1 MAAWLIRTAL
11 AQRVLV
17 AALALALALAGAIAW
32 RDLPIDAFPDVSST
46 QVKVVFKAPGMTPEE
61 VEARIVVPIELELLG
76 IPRKRMLRSTSKY
89 AIADV
94 TLDFEE
100 GTDLYW
106 ARQQVAE
113 RLADVARE
121 LPPGASGGLAP
132 VTTPLGEMVMF
143 TVDGPLS
150 LAERRGLLDWVI
162 RPALRTVPG
171 VADVNALGGEV
182 RALEVVPDP
191 AALATRGLDVARL
204 LQALRDNSLNDG
216 AGRLSAGDESI
227 LVRTEGA
234 IAGLDDLRAIV
245 VDGRGGRA
253 VRLGDVAQVRAGE
266 LTRYGAVTTDG
277 RDETVQGLVLGLRGA
292 DAGRLV
298 EAVHARLREIEPMLP
313 EGTTLDVFYDRGQLV
328 GRAVGT
334 VTRALAEAIVLV
346 VVLLILFLGDVRA
359 ALVVAVT
366 LPLSALAT
374 FVAMRQAGMS
384 ANLMSLGGLAIAIGM
399 LVDASVVVVE
409 NVVAHDGGGFASPL
423 ERVSSA
429 AQEVAV
435 PVVSGVAII
444 ILVFLPLL
452 TLQGLEGKLFAPV
465 ALTIV
470 FALAA
475 SMVLSLTLVPVLASW
490 LLRGGAHRDPW
501 LPRQAARLYARAL
514 EASLAHGRAVVAT
527 AVIALVATGFVY
539 GRLGKTFMPTMDEG
553 DVIMQLEKLPSI
565 GLESSLALDLRLQR
579 AVLER
584 VPEVRRIVA
593 RTGSDELGLDP
604 MGLNQT
610 DTFLVLKPPAEWR
623 DPDKARLVD
632 ALREV
637 AVDFPGMVVSFTQPI
652 DMRVS
657 EMLTGTR
664 GDVAVKLYGPELAVL
679 ARLAEGTAATLRAVP
694 GAEDVLT
701 VRNEGVQYLRVVV
714 DRLAAGRHGFDAAT
728 LSAALRQQ
736 LEGQVVGIVREADR
750 RTPLLVRGDASL
762 RGSPSRFA
770 ALTLTAPDGTPVPLA
785 SLARL
790 ERVDGPVKVDRENA
804 RRLALVQANVRGR
817 DLVGFVDDAKRAV
830 ARDVP
835 LPPGYT
841 IAWGGQFENQQ
852 RAAARLATM
861 IPIAL
866 GGILALLYATFGSL
880 RQAVLVFVNIPFAM
894 VGGVLALGASGE
906 YLSVPASV
914 GFIALLGIA
923 VLNGVVMVSTF
934 NQLSARG
941 LPIERVVREGAQ
953 RRLRPVLMTASI
965 AAFGLV
971 PLLFATGPGSE
982 IQRPLA
988 IVVIGGLVSATALTL
1003 LILPLLYRRFGAP
1016 RGGAP
1021 ATAPAT
1027 APAAAVL
1034 AVALAIGVAALAGA
1048 PAPARA
1054 ADPPPRGAPAS
1065 GATHPSHPTGE
1076 VALDAAGDLP
1086 DAALVARVLA
1096 SQPAVEAALLD
1107 VDTERAQRARL
1118 VAGPYEPAVRA
1129 GGQARRVDDPAARY
1143 GEWTVA
1149 LERTLRSPFKAD
1161 LDRSIGEAGVRQAGA
1176 AVGEAKHEAAR
1187 TLLQDWFA
1195 WLRET
1200 ALAREWAAQAA
1211 LADAQRDVVARRVRA
1226 GDASRLELGQAEA
1239 AFAQAGAQQAAAQG
1253 RARAAEAELARRH
1266 AIVPPS
1272 APAIVPPPPVEG
1284 DADAWRA
1291 QVLAASHE
1299 LAVVRE
1305 ASARAVALARRVDA
1319 ERRPDPTVGV
1329 HVGSERGGGERILGL
1344 AVAVPIAGAARA
1356 AASDAAVAQAGAAAR
1371 REAAV
1376 RRRIEAEVDALRA
1389 RVEGGRDAWLR
1400 LDDAAGRLELAAA
1413 GSARAYTLGQGTL
1426 GEVLAAR
1433 RIASEARI
1441 SAAQALADAAA
1452 ARYRLLLDAHALWDL
1467 DSE

>member
-17 AALALALALAGAIAW
+17 AALAVALAVAGAIAW

-191 AALATRGLDVARL
+191 AALAARGLDVARL
-204 LQALRDNSLNDG
+204 LQALRDNALNDG

-234 IAGLDDLRAIV
+234 ITGLDDLRAIV

-253 VRLGDVAQVRAGE
+253 VRLGDVAQVRVGE

-298 EAVHARLREIEPMLP
+298 EAVHARLREIEPTLP

-374 FVAMRQAGMS
+374 FVAMRQVGMS

-409 NVVAHDGGGFASPL
+409 NVVAHDDGGFASPI

-475 SMVLSLTLVPVLASW
+475 SLLLSLTLVPVLASW

-501 LPRQAARLYARAL
+501 LPRQTARLYARAL

-565 GLESSLALDLRLQR
+565 GLEPSLALDLRLQR

-664 GDVAVKLYGPELAVL
+664 GDVAVKLYGPDLETL
-679 ARLAEGTAATLRAVP
+679 ARLAERTAATLRAVP

-701 VRNEGVQYLRVVV
+701 VRNEGVQYLRVIV
-714 DRLAAGRHGFDAAT
+714 DRLAAGRLGFDAAT

-785 SLARL
+785 SVARL

-835 LPPGYT
+835 LPPGYA

-880 RQAVLVFVNIPFAM
+880 KQAVLVFVNIPFAM

-1021 ATAPAT
+1021 AVASTA
-1027 APAAAVL
+1027 VSL
-1034 AVALAIGVAALAGA
+1034 ALVVGAAALASA
-1048 PAPARA
+1048 PGTARA
-1054 ADPPPRGAPAS
+1054 AGEAPDGRAAS
-1065 GATHPSHPTGE
+1065 GSVHPSHPRGE
-1076 VALDAAGDLP
+1076 VAFDAAGDLP

-1096 SQPAVEAALLD
+1096 SQPAVEAAMLD
-1107 VDTERAQRARL
+1107 VDAERAQRARL

-1239 AFAQAGAQQAAAQG
+1239 ALAQARAQQALAQA

-1266 AIVPPS
+1266 ALVPPA
-1272 APAIVPPPPVEG
+1272 APAIVPPPPVDG

-1291 QVLAASHE
+1291 RVLAASHE

-1305 ASARAVALARRVDA
+1305 ASARAVVLARRVDA

-1356 AASDAAVAQAGAAAR
+1356 AASDAAVAHAGAAAR

-1400 LDDAAGRLELAAA
+1400 LDDAAGRLEVAAA
-1413 GSARAYTLGQGTL
+1413 GSARAYALGEGTL
-1426 GEVLAAR
+1426 GEVLASR

-1441 SAAQALADAAA
+1441 SAAQALADAAV

>member
-17 AALALALALAGAIAW
+17 AALAIALAVAGAIAW

-76 IPRKRMLRSTSKY
+76 IPRKRILRSTSKY

-143 TVDGPLS
+143 TIDGPLS

-191 AALATRGLDVARL
+191 AALAARRLDVARL
-204 LQALRDNSLNDG
+204 LQALRDNALNDG

-234 IAGLDDLRAIV
+234 ITGLDDLRAIV

-253 VRLGDVAQVRAGE
+253 VRLGDVAQVRVGE
-266 LTRYGAVTTDG
+266 LTRYGAVTNDG

-298 EAVHARLREIEPMLP
+298 EAVHARLREIEPTLP

-346 VVLLILFLGDVRA
+346 VVLLVLFLGDVRA

-366 LPLSALAT
+366 LPLAALAT
-374 FVAMRQAGMS
+374 FVAMRQVGMS

-399 LVDASVVVVE
+399 LVDASVVIVE
-409 NVVAHDGGGFASPL
+409 NVVAHDADGDASPL
-423 ERVSSA
+423 ERVAAA

-475 SMVLSLTLVPVLASW
+475 SLLLSLTLVPVLASW

-514 EASLAHGRAVVAT
+514 EASLAHGRAVVAV
-527 AVIALVATGFVY
+527 AVLALVATGVVY
-539 GRLGKTFMPTMDEG
+539 TRLGKTFMPTMDEG

-565 GLESSLALDLRLQR
+565 GLEPSLALDLRLQR
-579 AVLER
+579 AVLDR

-664 GDVAVKLYGPELAVL
+664 GDVAVKLYGPDLPTL
-679 ARLAEGTAATLRAVP
+679 ARLAERTAATLRGVP

-714 DRLAAGRHGFDAAT
+714 DRLAAGRQGFDAAT

-785 SLARL
+785 SVARL

-830 ARDVP
+830 TRDVP
-835 LPPGYT
+835 LPPGYA

-880 RQAVLVFVNIPFAM
+880 KQAVLVFVNIPFAM

-934 NQLSARG
+934 NQLSTRG

-965 AAFGLV
+965 AAFGLL

-1016 RGGAP
+1016 RGGA
-1021 ATAPAT
+1021 TAT
-1027 APAAAVL
+1027 APAAATL
-1034 AVALAIGVAALAGA
+1034 AVALAIGVATLAGT
-1048 PAPARA
+1048 PVPARA

-1065 GATHPSHPTGE
+1065 GATHPSHPPGG

-1096 SQPAVEAALLD
+1096 SQPAVEAAMLD
-1107 VDTERAQRARL
+1107 VDAERAQRARL
-1118 VAGPYEPAVRA
+1118 VAGPYEPGVRA

-1239 AFAQAGAQQAAAQG
+1239 ALAQARAQQALAQA

-1266 AIVPPS
+1266 ALVPP
-1272 APAIVPPPPVEG
+1272 AVPAIVPPPPVEG

-1291 QVLAASHE
+1291 RVLAASHE

-1305 ASARAVALARRVDA
+1305 ASARAVVFARRVDA

-1329 HVGSERGGGERILGL
+1329 HVGSERGGSERILGL

-1400 LDDAAGRLELAAA
+1400 LDDAAGRLEVAAA
-1413 GSARAYTLGQGTL
+1413 RSARAYALGEGTL
-1426 GEVLAAR
+1426 GEVLASR

-1441 SAAQALADAAA
+1441 AAAQALADAAA